1 MTPMTP
7 MDFKGKVESSPFQ
20 FSFKKPIGQGSGFM
34 LRVIPR
40 HEWVQI
46 LFQGK
51 LYTLP
56 IF

>member
-1 MTPMTP
+1 MTP